1 MPTHK
6 HLVFATTL
14 LLATLNVMAGP
25 GMIDTSYAPGVSG
38 GPVYAEAIQPDG
50 RLVIGGAF
58 YTVGGSSRY
67 HIARLF
73 ANGALDTSFQ
83 DKMAGASGNV
93 NCLAVQTDGRIV
105 IGGTFTSVNGI
116 SRYGVARLNS
126 NGAVD
131 GSFVSTNNYYFN
143 NVNALAVQSDN
154 KVIIGLSYGPSYIY
168 RLNADGSIETA
179 FTNYSSGPSG
189 PIYAVA
195 IQSDGKIIIGGSFT
209 SFNGISRNN
218 IARLN
223 ADGSLDMSFLY
234 GLSGAAGTVRCLQVQ
249 ADGKILI
256 GGDFTTVNGTSR
268 GHSARLTSTGALD
281 TGFNSTP
288 GVNGSVYALA
298 LQSDSSVLVA
308 GSFSY
313 YVGSGSYYNNL
324 ARFYPDGTA
333 DTNFYSNFSS
343 TVYSLAV
350 QSDGGIIAG
359 GSFTVFG
366 QKSQPYLA
374 RVYGNLYPP
383 EFITQPTNRVVNV
396 GTNVTFSA
404 LVNNPTLTYFQWR
417 KNGSDIP
424 GATGVSYSLY
434 NVQIGDAGTYSVFA
448 NNAAGG
454 VTSSNAILQVGIAP
468 AITQQPVSLT
478 VTQGQIATFTVGAS
492 GTPLNYFWKK
502 NGTFI
507 PGATN
512 ASLTF
517 ASVVFTN
524 AATYTCQVSNF
535 LGNVTSA
542 GAVLTVYA
550 PPGILV
556 QPTDKTVGVSS
567 NFTVSVT
574 ANGTTPLFYQ
584 WLKDG
589 AVLTDFTNAS
599 FTITNA
605 QTTDSGGYSVV
616 ITNSIGSITSSVA
629 TVSVIYYPPTIV
641 SFGVRTNQFGFNI
654 NWASGMVVVV
664 EACTNLAHPIWS
676 PVGTNT
682 LISGSSYFSDPAWT
696 NYPGRFYRLRSP

>member
-1 MPTHK
+1 MPTLK
-6 HLVFATTL
+6 SSIFATTL
-14 LLATLNVMAGP
+14 LLAVLNAMAGP

-38 GPVYAEAIQPDG
+38 GPVYVEAIQPDG
-50 RLVIGGAF
+50 RLVIGGEF
-58 YTVGGSSRY
+58 YSVGGSTRY

-83 DKMAGASGNV
+83 NGLAGASSTV
-93 NCLAVQTDGRIV
+93 KCLTVQTDGRIV
-105 IGGTFTSVNGI
+105 MGGTFTSVNGTL
-116 SRYGVARLNS
+116 RYGVARLNS

-131 GSFVSTNNYYFN
+131 GSFVPGSYSY
-143 NVNALAVQSDN
+143 VNALAVQSDN
-154 KVIIGLSYGPSYIY
+154 KVIIGGGSQTGYVY
-168 RLNADGSIETA
+168 RLNADGSLETT

-209 SFNGISRNN
+209 SFNGTSRYN

-223 ADGSLDMSFLY
+223 TDGSLDTSFLY
-234 GLSGAAGTVRCLQVQ
+234 GLTGASSAVRCLQVQ

-256 GGDFTTVNGTSR
+256 GGDFNSVNGTSR
-268 GHSARLTSTGALD
+268 GHFARLTSTGTLD

-288 GVNGSVYALA
+288 GVNGPVYALA

-324 ARFYPDGTA
+324 ARFYPDGTI

-383 EFITQPTNRVVNV
+383 EFITQPTNRVANV

-404 LVNNPTLTYFQWR
+404 LVSNPTLTYFQWR

-448 NNAAGG
+448 NNAACG

-478 VTQGQIATFTVGAS
+478 VTQGQTATFTVGAS

-512 ASLTF
+512 A
-517 ASVVFTN
+517 
-524 AATYTCQVSNF
+524 
-535 LGNVTSA
+535 
-542 GAVLTVYA
+542 
-550 PPGILV
+550 
-556 QPTDKTVGVSS
+556 
-567 NFTVSVT
+567 
-574 ANGTTPLFYQ
+574 
-584 WLKDG
+584 
-589 AVLTDFTNAS
+589 
-599 FTITNA
+599 
-605 QTTDSGGYSVV
+605 
-616 ITNSIGSITSSVA
+616 
-629 TVSVIYYPPTIV
+629 
-641 SFGVRTNQFGFNI
+641 
-654 NWASGMVVVV
+654 
-664 EACTNLAHPIWS
+664 
-676 PVGTNT
+676 
-682 LISGSSYFSDPAWT
+682 
-696 NYPGRFYRLRSP
+696 

>member
-14 LLATLNVMAGP
+14 LLATLNVMAGS
-25 GMIDTSYAPGVSG
+25 GMIDTSYAPGVNA
-38 GPVYAEAIQPDG
+38 PVYAEAIQPDG

-131 GSFVSTNNYYFN
+131 GSFVPTNNYYFN

-281 TGFNSTP
+281 TGFNSIP

-374 RVYGNLYPP
+374 RVYGYLYPP
-383 EFITQPTNRVVNV
+383 ESTHEMSKDQVAQDTVAPTGQQALDASPPSWTPLRSV
-396 GTNVTFSA
+396 GMGTSQLMAYPRGKPDWIEYQIELHRRFALPVACLMLAMVGIPLGIATRKGGRASGYVTAIFVAFFCYWLAFAFLIGMAKQGTLPVPVALWLPNAAFFVAGLSFLGRPEKTGGREFSGGLRA
-404 LVNNPTLTYFQWR
+404 RLADFFKAVKARARGTDGSGLAAWRLPLLPQLVDTYILSTFLTY
-417 KNGSDIP
+417 
-424 GATGVSYSLY
+424 LLLML
-434 NVQIGDAGTYSVFA
+434 
-448 NNAAGG
+448 
-454 VTSSNAILQVGIAP
+454 SSF
-468 AITQQPVSLT
+468 VSLEL
-478 VTQGQIATFTVGAS
+478 IRNFFELM
-492 GTPLNYFWKK
+492 PDMLRN
-502 NGTFI
+502 NI
-507 PGATN
+507 
-512 ASLTF
+512 SLWTMF
-517 ASVVFTN
+517 SYLFFLSPKLIYDLLPPSVLV
-524 AATYTCQVSNF
+524 
-535 LGNVTSA
+535 
-542 GAVLTVYA
+542 AVLA
-550 PPGILV
+550 
-556 QPTDKTVGVSS
+556 
-567 NFTVSVT
+567 
-574 ANGTTPLFYQ
+574 
-584 WLKDG
+584 
-589 AVLTDFTNAS
+589 
-599 FTITNA
+599 
-605 QTTDSGGYSVV
+605 
-616 ITNSIGSITSSVA
+616 
-629 TVSVIYYPPTIV
+629 
-641 SFGVRTNQFGFNI
+641 SFGVMSKQNEITAFKACGVSLFRLAAPILVGSTLLSGGLFAFDFYYV
-654 NWASGMVVVV
+654 AS
-664 EACTNLAHPIWS
+664 ANRKQDA
-676 PVGTNT
+676 
-682 LISGSSYFSDPAWT
+682 
-696 NYPGRFYRLRSP
+696 LRD